1 MYGEEKEKI
10 EVRVRVIFQNPNP
23 KMLRPFRF
31 RLSRSDPPGGPTSVS
46 RAPIDPKTKPS
57 RESFSKVQYFGQKSQ
72 FSCFIWHQNRPFFT
86 FSFPSQLFGPS
97 RRVRVRVIFQN
108 TNPKMLRPFRHSLS
122 RSDPPGGPTNVFR
135 SPIGPRTKPSRESII
150 AGFGCIKLFS
160 VLYYP
165 PRRTRPA

>member
-1 MYGEEKEKI
+1 MARVRVRVIFQNRNPFKRVDLFAIVSAVRTLPEARPTFLDPPTSGEQ
-10 EVRVRVIFQNPNP
+10 RVRVIFQNPNP

-97 RRVRVRVIFQN
+97 RRLQQRF
-108 TNPKMLRPFRHSLS
+108 
-122 RSDPPGGPTNVFR
+122 
-135 SPIGPRTKPSRESII
+135 
-150 AGFGCIKLFS
+150 
-160 VLYYP
+160 
-165 PRRTRPA
+165 